1 MSCMKNLFLKDMY
14 DLADASG
21 YDFDFLM
28 DIYTDMMNDPYDDG
42 DWDSFVATT
51 LERDW

>member
-1 MSCMKNLFLKDMY
+1 MGYMKWKLEKDMY

-42 DWDSFVATT
+42 DWDSFVVTT